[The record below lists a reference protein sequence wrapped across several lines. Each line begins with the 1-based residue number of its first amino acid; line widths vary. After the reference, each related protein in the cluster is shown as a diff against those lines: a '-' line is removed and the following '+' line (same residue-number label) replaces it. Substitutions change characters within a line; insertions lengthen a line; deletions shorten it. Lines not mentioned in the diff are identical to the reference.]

1 MHIPLKQAR
10 PGAVRV
16 TDPALQA
23 RQARNTDYIMSLTN
37 QNLLRSFYLEAGLW
51 SYSGDGG
58 TTTETSTVS
67 DTPEHWHWGWEAPT
81 CELRGHIM
89 GHWLSAAARIYA
101 RSGDPM
107 VKTKA
112 DTIVSELARCQE
124 AMGGR
129 WLAAFSESAMHR
141 LTKGKWVWAPHYT
154 IHKLLM
160 GLHEMHTLTGNEQAL
175 QIMKGMASWFHE
187 WTGTLS
193 SGQMD
198 EVLDMETGGMLE
210 SWSDLYAVTGEAS
223 HRELIY
229 RYDRRR
235 FFDRLLAGEDVL
247 TNKHANTQIPE
258 ILGAARAWEVT
269 GDDRFRRIVET
280 FWHCAVT
287 ERGYVA
293 TGAADDGEL
302 WMPPQQMAERMGAG
316 QEHCCTYNMM
326 RLAHVLLRWTGEA
339 RYADYWE
346 RRFWNGT
353 MAQQSAA
360 DGMVSYFLGVAP
372 GSRKKWGT
380 RTRHFW
386 CCHGTLM
393 QAHAAY
399 DEQICL
405 QDEEGIVLSQWLS
418 ADSELRMPHGV
429 TVRLSLQQDGQHGV
443 KPADGWSVGGMRQI
457 TKLDIP
463 AIPAHRPD
471 RMIYKLKLAA
481 NHPAEFRLKLRIP
494 WWVAGQPVLSID
506 GEAVD
511 ATVGADSYIRLYR
524 RWEQEHE
531 LRIELPKRL
540 AMERLP
546 GSEARYAI
554 LDGPL
559 VLAGLTEEDRA
570 LYGDPE
576 LPETLLIADRER
588 HHSWWR
594 TGSYRTLD
602 QEVGLRFVPLMDVD
616 DQPYGVYYRVEP
628 AQSS

>member
-1 MHIPLKQAR
+1 MKIKFKTIPSGK
-10 PGAVRV
+10 VNV
-16 TDPALQA
+16 TAPALQA
-23 RQARNTDYIMSLTN
+23 RQKLNTDYIMSLTN

-67 DTPEHWHWGWEAPT
+67 DSPEHWHWGWEAPT

-101 RSGDPM
+101 RSGDAM
-107 VKTKA
+107 VKAKA
-112 DTIVSELARCQE
+112 DTIVAELARCQE

-160 GLHEMHTLTGNEQAL
+160 GLHEMHTLADNAQAL
-175 QIMKGMASWFHE
+175 QIMTGIASWFHA

-193 SGQMD
+193 QEQMD

-210 SWSDLYAVTGEAS
+210 AWSDLYAVTGDAT

-269 GDDRFRRIVET
+269 GDERFRHIVEA
-280 FWHCAVT
+280 FWRCAVT
-287 ERGYVA
+287 ERGSVA

-302 WMPPQQMAERMGAG
+302 WMPPQDMAERLGVG
-316 QEHCCTYNMM
+316 QEHCCNYNMM
-326 RLAHVLLRWTGEA
+326 RLAHVLTRWTGEA
-339 RYADYWE
+339 QYADYWE
-346 RRFWNGT
+346 RRFWNGA
-353 MAQQSAA
+353 MAQQSGQ

-393 QAHAAY
+393 QAHAGY

-405 QDEEGIVLSQWLS
+405 KDEAGLVVSQWLP
-418 ADSELRMPHGV
+418 ADVELETKTGTGV
-429 TVRLSLQQDGQHGV
+429 KLSLQQDGQHGV
-443 KPADGWSVGGMRQI
+443 QPADGWSVRGMHQI

-471 RMIYKLKLAA
+471 RKVYTLQLTVSQA
-481 NHPAEFRLKLRIP
+481 AEFDLRLRIP
-494 WWVAGQPVLSID
+494 WWVAGTPSVSID
-506 GEAVD
+506 GEAVE
-511 ATVGADSYIRLYR
+511 AAVIDSFIHLHRH
-524 RWEQEHE
+524 WEQTHE

-540 AMERLP
+540 SMERLP
-546 GSEARYAI
+546 GSEARYAL

-559 VLAGLTEEDRA
+559 VLVGLTEEDRT
-570 LYGDPE
+570 LYGDPDE
-576 LPETLLIADRER
+576 PNVLFIPDRER

-594 TGSYRTLD
+594 TGSYRTRG
-602 QEVGLRFVPLMDVD
+602 QAVGLRFIPLMDVV
-616 DQPYGVYYRVEP
+616 DQPYGVYFRVEP
-628 AQSS
+628 RPS